1 MPGRNFGETV
11 LQHDIPRD
19 IQSFLFR
26 LFSGHTFTG
35 DFLRFPLPNLAL
47 EEGVRVRR
55 APAEA
60 LLVSPFKLFSAF
72 PPRTFQEIFD
82 PERFGLAHK
91 PPQVFRV
98 NWSLGKAKRT
108 GELG

>member
-1 MPGRNFGETV
+1 MPGRNFEEIV

-35 DFLRFPLPNLAL
+35 DFLRFPLPKLAF
-47 EEGVRVRR
+47 EKGVCVRR

-60 LLVSPFKLFSAF
+60 LLVSPFKLFGAF

-82 PERFGLAHK
+82 PERFGLAHILLK
-91 PPQVFRV
+91 Y
-98 NWSLGKAKRT
+98 LK
-108 GELG
+108 